1 MEMSTVAELARRVG
15 NGSDRVSLIEPAS
28 EDLVFSCNSDIPPAI
43 PNGDHYE
50 LGFLRAEE
58 AHQYGRH
65 KMYLWFQLTTPGEW
79 YGEKFYM
86 ACNIA
91 SKGKWG
97 PSSKF
102 WMAWVLA
109 AGRRP
114 KRVDRM
120 STAIFRN
127 KVFRA
132 RMRKVL
138 KTSKQIDRTPA
149 QQYSVVDELLEVTV
163 GQ

>member
-1 MEMSTVAELARRVG
+1 MSNAAGLAERVG
-15 NGSDRVSLIEPAS
+15 NNSNRLSSIGEASSDLSFP
-28 EDLVFSCNSDIPPAI
+28 CNSNIPPAI
-43 PNGDHYE
+43 PNGDQYE
-50 LGFLRAEE
+50 VGFLRAEE

-79 YGEKFYM
+79 YGESFFIT
-86 ACNIA
+86 CNIA
-91 SKGKWG
+91 LKGKWG

-102 WMAWVLA
+102 WLTWVLA

-114 KRVDRM
+114 KRADRM
-120 STAIFRN
+120 STAVFKNKIFR
-127 KVFRA
+127 V

-138 KTSKQIDRTPA
+138 KTSKQIDRTTA
-149 QQYSVVDELLEVTV
+149 QQYSVVDDLLEVTV